1 MARSVV
7 YSSREDHMPRRS
19 LFFLISFSALLA
31 LGFTSARA
39 SRHHHSVSISGSH
52 RQPAADCSDV
62 RIRFDDRDAVLR
74 SEERTMTKAEA
85 PVLQVHP
92 HSNGGVQVVG
102 WNKETYSVTACKAA
116 AGSGEAAEHIL
127 SQIKMSIENGRV
139 STSGPGDEEAWT
151 VELLIRAPKSASIEL
166 DTMNGPISLYDVD
179 GKLTARANNGPISL
193 KQLSGDAEIT
203 AVNGPIS
210 LDGSRGS
217 VRIHTEN
224 GPMSVALEG
233 KTWSGAGLTADA
245 QNGPLTLMVP
255 SDYQSSFVVEVTNHA
270 PVSCQASICDNARKT
285 WDDEHRRIEYGNA
298 PAMIPLS
305 TVNGPGSVQE
315 AREKL

>member
-1 MARSVV
+1 
-7 YSSREDHMPRRS
+7 MPRRS

-39 SRHHHSVSISGSH
+39 NRHHHSVSISVGH
-52 RQPAADCSDV
+52 RHPANDCSDV
-62 RIRFDDRDAVLR
+62 RIRFDDQDAVVR
-74 SEERTMTKAEA
+74 SEERTVTKAEA
-85 PVLQVHP
+85 TVLQVHP

-102 WNKETYSVTACKAA
+102 WDKDTYSVTACKAA
-116 AGSGEAAEHIL
+116 AGSGDAAERIL
-127 SQIKMSIENGRV
+127 SQISVNIEHGKV
-139 STSGPGDEEAWT
+139 STSGPGDEDAWT
-151 VELLIRAPKSASIEL
+151 VELLIRAAKSASIEL

-193 KQLSGDAEIT
+193 KNFSGDAEIT

-255 SDYQSSFVVEVTNHA
+255 NGYQSSFVVESTNYA
-270 PVSCQASICDNARKT
+270 PVSCKASICDNARKT

-298 PAMIPLS
+298 PAMIRLS
-305 TVNGPGSVQE
+305 TVNGPVSVQE

>member
-1 MARSVV
+1 
-7 YSSREDHMPRRS
+7 MPRRS

-31 LGFTSARA
+31 LEFTSARA
-39 SRHHHSVSISGSH
+39 NRHHHSVSISGSH
-52 RQPAADCSDV
+52 RQPATDCSDV
-62 RIRFDDRDAVLR
+62 RIRFDDQDAVVR
-74 SEERTMTKAEA
+74 SEERTVTKAEA
-85 PVLQVHP
+85 EVLQVHP

-102 WNKETYSVTACKAA
+102 WDKETYSVTACKAA
-116 AGSGEAAEHIL
+116 AGSGDAAERIL
-127 SQIKMSIENGRV
+127 SQISVNIEHGKV
-139 STSGPGDEEAWT
+139 STSGPGDEDAWT

-193 KQLSGDAEIT
+193 KNFSGDAEIT

-255 SDYQSSFVVEVTNHA
+255 SDYQSSFVVEATNHA
-270 PVSCQASICDNARKT
+270 AVSCQASICGNARKT

-298 PAMIPLS
+298 PAMIRLS
-305 TVNGPGSVQE
+305 TVNGPVSVE
-315 AREKL
+315 ESRGKL